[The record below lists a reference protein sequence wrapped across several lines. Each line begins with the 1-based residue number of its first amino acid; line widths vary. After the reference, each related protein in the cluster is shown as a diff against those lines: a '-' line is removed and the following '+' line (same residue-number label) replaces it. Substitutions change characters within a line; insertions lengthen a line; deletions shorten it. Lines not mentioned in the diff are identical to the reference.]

1 VNPVP
6 RVELAVGAIVE
17 HAGSLL
23 LVQRGRGVAVGR
35 WAPPGGRVEFGESL
49 RAAVAREVREETGLT
64 VEVGELAGWVERI
77 AAHPEPPEPEPSHYV
92 IFDFWATPVGSDVLG
107 AGDDA
112 ADARWVP
119 KDELTALPLVEG
131 LFDFLVSIGS
141 VPPRAGAAT
150 PARGGP
156 PRPGQLGSD
165 RDDDH

>member
-1 VNPVP
+1 MNPVP

-17 HAGSLL
+17 QAGCLL
-23 LVQRGRGVAVGR
+23 LVQRGRGVGAGR
-35 WAPPGGRVEFGESL
+35 WAPPGGRVEFGEHL

-64 VEVGELAGWVERI
+64 VAVGELAGWVERI
-77 AAHPEPPEPEPSHYV
+77 GAHPPERYHYV
-92 IFDFWATPVGSDVLG
+92 IFDFWATAVGAHVPV

-119 KDELTALPLVEG
+119 KAELSALPLVEG

-156 PRPGQLGSD
+156 PRPEQLGSD
-165 RDDDH
+165 RHDDD

>member
-1 VNPVP
+1 MTPEPN
-6 RVELAVGAIVE
+6 VEVAVGAIIE
-17 HAGSLL
+17 RDGCLL
-23 LVQRGRGVAVGR
+23 LVQRGRGAAVGT
-35 WAPPGGRVEFGESL
+35 WAPPGGRVEFGEML
-49 RAAVAREVREETGLT
+49 VEAVAREVREETGLAVT
-64 VEVGELAGWVERI
+64 VGELAGWVERT
-77 AAHPEPPEPEPSHYV
+77 ASEPEPHHYV
-92 IFDFWATPVGSDVLG
+92 ILDFWATPVGSDELA

-156 PRPGQLGSD
+156 PRPEQFGSE
-165 RDDDH
+165 RHDDH

>member
-1 VNPVP
+1 VNEAP
-6 RVELAVGAIVE
+6 RVEVAVGAIVE
-17 HAGSLL
+17 HAGCLL
-23 LVQRGRGVAVGR
+23 LVERGRGVGIGR
-35 WAPPGGRVEFGESL
+35 WAPPGGRVEFGEQL

-64 VEVGELAGWVERI
+64 VDVGELAGWVERTG
-77 AAHPEPPEPEPSHYV
+77 AHPAPHHYV
-92 IFDFWATPVGSDVLG
+92 ILDFWATPVGSTPLI

-112 ADARWVP
+112 TDARWVP
-119 KDELTALPLVEG
+119 KSELTALPLVDG

-165 RDDDH
+165 RHDDH